1 MEEKVRTTTTQGLY
15 YGLITGAGLIILSL
29 ILFIAGLYM
38 NKMVSSIS
46 YLVLIAGMVYGTLDF
61 RKTYSHGFLTYG
73 KAFSLCFKIGLFASI
88 AAAIYGFIFA
98 QFIHP
103 GFVQEILDQSR
114 ESILK
119 SNPEISEEQ
128 MEMALEWTARFTT
141 PVMIMVWG
149 FIMNTIASAVIG
161 LLAALFLKKEDP
173 SLKAAL

>member
-46 YLVLIAGMVYGTLDF
+46 YLVMIAGMVYGTLDF
-61 RKTYSHGFLTYG
+61 RKTYTN
-73 KAFSLCFKIGLFASI
+73 
-88 AAAIYGFIFA
+88 GFIFA

-114 ESILK
+114 ENILK
-119 SNPEISEEQ
+119 SNPEMPEEQ
-128 MEMALEWTARFTT
+128 MEMAMEWTAT
-141 PVMIMVWG
+141 VMMMVWG
-149 FIMNTIASAVIG
+149 FIINTIISAVIG

-173 SLKAAL
+173 SLKTAM